1 VFVSLSIPTTTT
13 SAIMIFFGLVGS
25 PIKKVQ
31 CSQRAGEREVYVER
45 ESEPKPC
52 GSVWGGGGRGKASQA
67 HEVLQPFQHPNN
79 NRKRKKNQIVQ
90 SFTEKEEE
98 DENQT
103 HSSPTRLQHAHTD
116 IRLFLVGASFSVI
129 VIWVRVLIHLM
140 STGTRMI
147 FYPRMALVP
156 DLNRDGYGTGIFF
169 YSRVIR

>member
-52 GSVWGGGGRGKASQA
+52 GSVEGGRGKASQA

-79 NRKRKKNQIVQ
+79 NRKRKKIRSSNPSQKKRRKTKIRRILHLQ
-90 SFTEKEEE
+90 GY
-98 DENQT
+98 NT
-103 HSSPTRLQHAHTD
+103 H
-116 IRLFLVGASFSVI
+116 IRI
-129 VIWVRVLIHLM
+129 
-140 STGTRMI
+140 
-147 FYPRMALVP
+147 
-156 DLNRDGYGTGIFF
+156 
-169 YSRVIR
+169 